1 MEEAASMKL
10 KHSILGLLLL
20 FTLIPL
26 GIFGIFSIYET
37 NRKIDELTE
46 QNVRAI
52 SENQVM
58 NIKNFTQDRNNE
70 MDMIAS
76 YQLTQNAILYS
87 LRENESP
94 LARNYVDNLL
104 KERKKYSIFVASIS
118 VVNRNFHVVSSSE
131 EYEPGT
137 VSAMKDVD
145 PKYQTGEFII
155 GDVYERITDDGRKN
169 VVPAY
174 TGVYYNNE
182 LIGYVMEELD
192 TAYFDDLRLNMDTL
206 ADGTFYLLD
215 GNGAIITAGDTKNKR
230 SLKTFVSKSSDRND
244 FQKKWDAIDHEKNPS
259 GYVRYRYHRQ
269 DYITYYSD
277 VENTCWGIRVTENLS
292 AQKQTGRTYGMLIT
306 LGLSALIIGVCCTQ
320 YFMTKKIFAPITH
333 ILQVFAQIRESE
345 DYSLRVHIQ
354 EKHETGELA
363 AGINELL
370 DYVEQADR
378 KEKERQQKLL
388 QMAENDPLTGIKN
401 KKAIEKEMLSMVQ
414 RAVESH
420 EQITFGF
427 VDIDDFRDY
436 NTNYGHQ
443 EGDAVSQFVAQTLKE
458 NIHGAVGRIGG
469 DEFAFCYAGE
479 LEPER
484 IRHNADKILEIL
496 RTQHVNEQTG
506 EVLPVPCS
514 IGIVMSQGDTLDYTQ
529 LIRKADLAMY
539 QAKENGKNTFVLNV
553 D

>member
-169 VVPAY
+169 GMRSIMRKIRPVMCATAITDRIILHIIPMWKIPA
-174 TGVYYNNE
+174 
-182 LIGYVMEELD
+182 
-192 TAYFDDLRLNMDTL
+192 
-206 ADGTFYLLD
+206 
-215 GNGAIITAGDTKNKR
+215 GA
-230 SLKTFVSKSSDRND
+230 SV
-244 FQKKWDAIDHEKNPS
+244 
-259 GYVRYRYHRQ
+259 
-269 DYITYYSD
+269 
-277 VENTCWGIRVTENLS
+277 
-292 AQKQTGRTYGMLIT
+292 
-306 LGLSALIIGVCCTQ
+306 
-320 YFMTKKIFAPITH
+320 
-333 ILQVFAQIRESE
+333 
-345 DYSLRVHIQ
+345 
-354 EKHETGELA
+354 
-363 AGINELL
+363 
-370 DYVEQADR
+370 
-378 KEKERQQKLL
+378 
-388 QMAENDPLTGIKN
+388 
-401 KKAIEKEMLSMVQ
+401 
-414 RAVESH
+414 
-420 EQITFGF
+420 
-427 VDIDDFRDY
+427 
-436 NTNYGHQ
+436 
-443 EGDAVSQFVAQTLKE
+443 
-458 NIHGAVGRIGG
+458 
-469 DEFAFCYAGE
+469 
-479 LEPER
+479 
-484 IRHNADKILEIL
+484 
-496 RTQHVNEQTG
+496 
-506 EVLPVPCS
+506 
-514 IGIVMSQGDTLDYTQ
+514 
-529 LIRKADLAMY
+529 
-539 QAKENGKNTFVLNV
+539 
-553 D
+553 

>member
-46 QNVRAI
+46 QNVQAI

-215 GNGAIITAGDTKNKR
+215 GNGAIITAGDTK
-230 SLKTFVSKSSDRND
+230 T
-244 FQKKWDAIDHEKNPS
+244 
-259 GYVRYRYHRQ
+259 
-269 DYITYYSD
+269 
-277 VENTCWGIRVTENLS
+277 
-292 AQKQTGRTYGMLIT
+292 
-306 LGLSALIIGVCCTQ
+306 
-320 YFMTKKIFAPITH
+320 
-333 ILQVFAQIRESE
+333 RE
-345 DYSLRVHIQ
+345 
-354 EKHETGELA
+354 A
-363 AGINELL
+363 
-370 DYVEQADR
+370 
-378 KEKERQQKLL
+378 
-388 QMAENDPLTGIKN
+388 
-401 KKAIEKEMLSMVQ
+401 
-414 RAVESH
+414 
-420 EQITFGF
+420 
-427 VDIDDFRDY
+427 
-436 NTNYGHQ
+436 
-443 EGDAVSQFVAQTLKE
+443 
-458 NIHGAVGRIGG
+458 
-469 DEFAFCYAGE
+469 
-479 LEPER
+479 
-484 IRHNADKILEIL
+484 
-496 RTQHVNEQTG
+496 
-506 EVLPVPCS
+506 
-514 IGIVMSQGDTLDYTQ
+514 
-529 LIRKADLAMY
+529 
-539 QAKENGKNTFVLNV
+539 
-553 D
+553 